1 VIRLENTSGGE
12 ISRAISEERHRM
24 GSPATGMVLTMLILS
39 DEEYASDAT
48 EASVLS
54 ARQHPMRILTL
65 IPRPGRGADQ
75 IDAQV
80 MVGGDDGPGEVAIVR
95 LRGNRAA
102 HANSVAI
109 PLLLPDTPVVAWWP
123 TNPPPVPADDPIG
136 RHCQRRITDMA
147 SAPDPRTAMVERRA
161 GYVPGDTDLA
171 WTRLTPWRSALAAL
185 LDDGTYAPVS
195 GVVEAERDNPSAV
208 LLAAWLRWALQIPVE
223 LHESEGPGITRAA
236 LTDPRGEIGLDRPD
250 GSVATLIRPGFP
262 DSTIALPRRGLP
274 ELLSEELRRLTPDE
288 VYGMVLAST
297 ADEGS
302 FV

>member
-1 VIRLENTSGGE
+1 
-12 ISRAISEERHRM
+12 M

-147 SAPDPRTAMVERRA
+147 SAPDPRTAMAERRA
-161 GYVPGDTDLA
+161 GYIPGDTDLA